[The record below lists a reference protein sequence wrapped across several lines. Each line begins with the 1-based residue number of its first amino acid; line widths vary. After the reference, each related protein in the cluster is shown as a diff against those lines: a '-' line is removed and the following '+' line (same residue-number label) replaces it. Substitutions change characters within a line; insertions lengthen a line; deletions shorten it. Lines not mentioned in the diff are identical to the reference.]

1 MKKTTLIIMF
11 SLLIMSIWAQ
21 REDFSCTIS
30 ITQNASGRLGTM
42 DKADEDAY
50 RQAKQMLRNPNSTK
64 KQLRRSGKALRGIYK
79 KKSAEMKLIMKEV
92 AEKTG
97 ITFSLEDAG
106 GTWLGGEEY
115 SFKVAIEAPSQ
126 DAYDKA
132 LQAISYVAE
141 ATSQDAFI
149 ENLGEVD
156 ESEITD
162 EGLLNGDYTPFV
174 YIPFTR
180 RLSQQELAVVQ
191 DVFNMESSDDI
202 PLDATITKDEICFS
216 LPTWKLG
223 ENPTIKDYQEL
234 YNQWS
239 NKIKETFS
247 DGKEGNLKGLVGE
260 TYGRRYEKSRFH
272 QADNAYSEEPTRD
285 YTNQRNHYVSERKI
299 TKEGQGL
306 LPASEG
312 QAIKSYVTKLLLRK

>member
-1 MKKTTLIIMF
+1 MKKTFLIIIF
-11 SLLIMSIWAQ
+11 SLFAISIWAQ
-21 REDFSCTIS
+21 REDFFSTIS
-30 ITQNASGRLGTM
+30 ITQNAGGRLGTM

-50 RQAKQMLRNPNSTK
+50 RQAKEMLRNPNSTK
-64 KQLRRSGKALRGIYK
+64 KQLRRSGKTLKSIYK
-79 KKSAEMKLIMKEV
+79 KKNAEMKLIMKEV
-92 AEKTG
+92 AEKTD
-97 ITFSLEDAG
+97 ITFSLEEAG
-106 GTWLGGEEY
+106 GAWLGGEEY
-115 SFKVAIEAPSQ
+115 SFKVTIEAPSQ

-141 ATSQDAFI
+141 ATRQDAFI
-149 ENLGEVD
+149 ENLGTMD

-162 EGLLNGDYTPFV
+162 EGLLKGDYTPFV
-174 YIPFTR
+174 HIPFTK

-191 DVFNMESSDDI
+191 DVFNAESSDDI

-223 ENPTIKDYQEL
+223 ENPTIEDYQEL

-247 DGKEGNLKGLVGE
+247 NGKERNLKGLVGE

-299 TKEGQGL
+299 SKEGQGF

-312 QAIKSYVTKLLLRK
+312 QAIKSYVAKLLLRK